1 MCELKRLLKI
11 EEGINREDLLYKTC
25 DIKKIRCATM
35 QSFGSISAV
44 SNGATTLEYA
54 VNDQKYLKDIIR
66 NFN

>member
-35 QSFGSISAV
+35 QSFGLISAV
-44 SNGATTLEYA
+44 SNGATILEYA
-54 VNDQKYLKDIIR
+54 VND
-66 NFN
+66 